1 MIIKNISGEMI
12 TSELEEIT
20 IEVYGY
26 SYSIKELINKN
37 NLRITKI
44 DDEEDLIISPIS
56 KKEIEIK

>member
-44 DDEEDLIISPIS
+44 DDEEDLIILPIS